1 MKTWMRIIAL
11 AALPAVVLVAQNL
24 TGTWQGTL
32 QVPQAPGGQL
42 RTVFKISRADDES
55 LKGTFYSI
63 DQGGRGLPVGA
74 ITQQG
79 PAVKIA
85 IPGIGGAYE
94 GRLSAD
100 GNTIAGIWSQGQPK
114 PLTLNLVRATPETAW
129 TIPEPP
135 PPPKPMAADANPS
148 FEVATIKPSDPNR
161 PGKAF
166 QIRGREFLTLNTTVT
181 DIITFI
187 YGVHARQISGGPSW
201 MDSEKFDINAK
212 PDGEGQPNLDQYK
225 TMAKKLL
232 ADRLKLAFHHDKKEL
247 AVYAITIAKGGAKLT
262 KSEGNPNGPPAL
274 FFRGLGVLPARNA
287 SMSEFAEVMQGAVL
301 DRPVVDQTGLT
312 GKFDFTL
319 QWTPDETQF
328 AALRG
333 GGPPPTQPP
342 SDTTDARP
350 DLFTA
355 MQQQLGLKLES
366 TRAPADVLVIDH
378 VEKPSEN

>member
-1 MKTWMRIIAL
+1 MKMWIRIIAL
-11 AALPAVVLVAQNL
+11 LAVSAAALVAQNL
-24 TGTWQGTL
+24 AGTWQGTL

-42 RTVFKISRADDES
+42 RTVLKISRADDES

-63 DQGGRGLPVGA
+63 DQPGRGLPIGA
-74 ITQQG
+74 VTQQG
-79 PAVKIA
+79 PSVKIT
-85 IPGIGGAYE
+85 IPGIGGTFE
-94 GRLSAD
+94 GKLSAD
-100 GNTIAGIWSQGQPK
+100 GNSIAGTWSQGQPK

-135 PPPKPMAADANPS
+135 PPPKPMAPDANPV

-166 QIRGREFLTLNTTVT
+166 QIRGRELLTLNTTVT

-187 YGVHARQISGGPSW
+187 YGVHPRQISGGPSW

-225 TMAKKLL
+225 TMVKKLL
-232 ADRLKLAFHHDKKEL
+232 ADRFKLAFHHDKKEL
-247 AVYAITIAKGGAKLT
+247 TVYAITVARGGPKLT

-287 SMSEFAEVMQGAVL
+287 NMEEFAGVMQGAVL

-333 GGPPPTQPP
+333 GGPPPPQPP
-342 SDTTDARP
+342 SDTADARP